1 MNLIAQAPALLV
13 GAFALLLLA
22 GGIQDAVQ
30 LKISNLISLA
40 ILLLAVVAALVVGLD
55 TDVWQNLALFAAL
68 LALGT
73 MMFATGKFGGGDV
86 KLLAVTA
93 LWVDFAGALSLL
105 SAVFIAGGVLALIIL
120 GSRMA
125 ASQRSKERI
134 AVLRPGSGI
143 PYGVAIAIGSLV
155 VIALE
160 RLA

>member
-1 MNLIAQAPALLV
+1 MNLIAEAPALLV
-13 GAFALLLLA
+13 GALALLLLA

-40 ILLLAVVAALVVGLD
+40 ILVLAVAAALLVGLE
-55 TDVWQNLALFAAL
+55 TGVWQNLALFAAL

-73 MMFATGKFGGGDV
+73 MLFATGKFGGGDV
-86 KLLAVTA
+86 KLLAVTG
-93 LWVDFAGALSLL
+93 LWVDFVGALSLL
-105 SAVFIAGGVLALIIL
+105 PAIFIAGGVLALIIL
-120 GSRMA
+120 GSRLA

-160 RLA
+160 RVA